1 MMLDALS
8 LVKSTI
14 GTKKSGSLS
23 GSASAKLKSCRM
35 VKRIGLAQQAH
46 SDSTSK
52 ERGSFLSF
60 PCTKGVATASA
71 PQAAQSRSP
80 LENASLWGVGSTVT
94 G

>member
-14 GTKKSGSLS
+14 GTKKSGSLVS
-23 GSASAKLKSCRM
+23 SSSVKLRSCRI

-46 SDSTSK
+46 SDSISK
-52 ERGSFLSF
+52 ERGSSLSL
-60 PCTKGVATASA
+60 PCTKGVATASV

-80 LENASLWGVGSTVT
+80 LEKASLWGVGSAVT

>member
-1 MMLDALS
+1 MVRASELTDEDR
-8 LVKSTI
+8 
-14 GTKKSGSLS
+14 SGARRR
-23 GSASAKLKSCRM
+23 ASVKLKSCRM

-60 PCTKGVATASA
+60 PCTKGVATASV

-80 LENASLWGVGSTVT
+80 LEKASLWGVGSAVT

>member
-1 MMLDALS
+1 MMLDAFS
-8 LVKSTI
+8 LVKSTM
-14 GTKKSGSLS
+14 GTKNSGSLA
-23 GSASAKLKSCRM
+23 GSSSVKLKSCRM
-35 VKRIGLAQQAH
+35 VKRIGLPQQAH
-46 SDSTSK
+46 SVSMSN

-80 LENASLWGVGSTVT
+80 LEKASLWGVGSAVT